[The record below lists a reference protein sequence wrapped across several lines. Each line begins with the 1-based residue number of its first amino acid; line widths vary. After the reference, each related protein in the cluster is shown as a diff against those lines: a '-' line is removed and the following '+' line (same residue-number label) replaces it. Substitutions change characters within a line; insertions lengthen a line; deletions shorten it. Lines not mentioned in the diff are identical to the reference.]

1 MTFGS
6 TSPAILL
13 LRDQLLAVVGD
24 TLLFALLGIALFGL
38 AFWLIVKLSP
48 FSVRKELEQDH
59 NISIAIVIAA
69 VILGIAIIVAAAIH
83 G

>member
-1 MTFGS
+1 MNL
-6 TSPAILL
+6 SPAVLMFL
-13 LRDQLLAVVGD
+13 LRDQLWSVVAD
-24 TLLFALLGIALFGL
+24 TLIFALIGIALFGL